1 LTQLSEP
8 TVFLLDDDPAVR
20 QSMGALT
27 RSLELPMKILES
39 ANEFLDAFNPLQSGC
54 LVFDVRLLGLHG
66 LEFFTKLHEGEVFFA
81 AIALAANADV
91 STAVHAM
98 RAGAINFLQKPLD
111 EPQLFLSIQEAL
123 NRDAEHRRRQS
134 QMERIRRRL
143 EKLTKKES
151 DVLKLIM
158 AGKLN
163 REIADMLKISLR
175 TVEER
180 RSKITQKMK
189 AASLPEMIREIVLY
203 EYFSEKSLF

>member
-20 QSMGALT
+20 QSMVALT
-27 RSLELPMKILES
+27 RSLELPIKVLDS
-39 ANEFLDAFNPLQSGC
+39 ANDFLDAFNPLQSGC
-54 LVFDVRLLGLHG
+54 LVFDIRLLGFHG
-66 LEFFTKLHEGEVFFA
+66 LEFLTKLHEGDVFFA
-81 AIALAANADV
+81 AIALTANADV
-91 STAVHAM
+91 PTAVHAM
-98 RAGAINFLQKPLD
+98 RAGAINCLQKPLD

-123 NRDAEHRRRQS
+123 NRDAEYRRRQS
-134 QMERIRRRL
+134 QMERTRRRI
-143 EKLTKKES
+143 EKLTTKES

-163 REIADMLKISLR
+163 REIADMLKVSLR